1 MNPNQNLHPP
11 RHLLETLAVDQDPS
25 RAPQA
30 RRHVAGC
37 RDCRSRLDDIGRARA
52 AYLAAY
58 PAADFARQ
66 VTARAERSRRAH
78 TAATGAVPG
87 DRSVVGWGR
96 RLWLAGAGG
105 LVLALGAVV
114 LLAIPSSRAP
124 LEPDEIRL
132 KGGVTW
138 SVFANRRTRT
148 WPVTDGEALK
158 PGDHLAFAYAVPQD
172 RYLVLLGIDDAG
184 TITQY
189 GPDGSPVRLTRGQG
203 RVPFA
208 IELDAR
214 PGEEQLIAL
223 FSQTP
228 LDVAA
233 AKQVLAA
240 AAATARAGNRHVT
253 AADLKLSAEIVIS
266 RFKKP

>member
-1 MNPNQNLHPP
+1 MNPNCHPP
-11 RHLLETLAVDQDPS
+11 RHLLETLAVDHDAS
-25 RAPQA
+25 DAPEA

-37 RDCRSRLDDIGRARA
+37 SDCRSRLDDIARARA

-58 PAADFARQ
+58 PALDFARQ
-66 VTARAERSRRAH
+66 VAARGERARRA
-78 TAATGAVPG
+78 AGAVTA
-87 DRSVVGWGR
+87 DRPAVGWGR

-105 LVLALGAVV
+105 LLLALGAVV
-114 LLAIPSSRAP
+114 LFAIPSSRAP
-124 LEPDEIRL
+124 GAPDEIRL

-138 SVFANRRTRT
+138 SVFANRGTRT
-148 WPVTDGEALK
+148 WPVTEGDTLK
-158 PGDHLAFAYAVPQD
+158 PGDRLAFAYSVPQD

-184 TITQY
+184 TIAQY
-189 GPDGSPVRLTRGQG
+189 GPNGSPVRLTRGQG

-214 PGEEQLIAL
+214 PGDEQLVAL

-233 AKQVLAA
+233 PKQALAA
-240 AAATARAGNRHVT
+240 AAITARAQNRRVT
-253 AADLKLSAEIVIS
+253 AADLKLPGEIVVS
-266 RFKKP
+266 SFKKP